1 MEKKTI
7 RSGAPFVCLGA
18 AVLLVA
24 LVLGVGSVFSYMLAA
39 AAGAA
44 AFAAGRKCFPDR
56 EVLVERAPKSG
67 NSEVDALIFEARAQ
81 LDEIAAVNDA
91 IAEDALS
98 SQIYDIENTCRKI
111 LARLEEQPNMLS
123 SLRTFLRYYLPAT
136 LKLLS
141 ARAALEGEVNAGGS
155 LQIAQ
160 KISSAMAQVQ
170 TAFHKQLDALN
181 DFRFINLESEMDVLA
196 DMLKS
201 DGLTADAQADMPEAE
216 EAKETEED
224 AFGSLFAQ
232 EG

>member
-111 LARLEEQPNMLS
+111 LARLEEQPNMLA
-123 SLRTFLRYYLPAT
+123 SLRTFLRYYLPVT
-136 LKLLS
+136 LKLLGE
-141 ARAALEGEVNAGGS
+141 RAKLENEVNAG
-155 LQIAQ
+155 QNADIAQ
-160 KISSAMAQVQ
+160 KIRMAMGEVQ
-170 TAFHKQLDALN
+170 TAFHRQLQAL
-181 DFRFINLESEMDVLA
+181 DEYRFISLESEMDVLA
-196 DMLKS
+196 DMLRS
-201 DGLTADAQADMPEAE
+201 DGLIEAQEPAQQEPSQADDP
-216 EAKETEED
+216 
-224 AFGSLFAQ
+224 FA
-232 EG
+232 GVFSK